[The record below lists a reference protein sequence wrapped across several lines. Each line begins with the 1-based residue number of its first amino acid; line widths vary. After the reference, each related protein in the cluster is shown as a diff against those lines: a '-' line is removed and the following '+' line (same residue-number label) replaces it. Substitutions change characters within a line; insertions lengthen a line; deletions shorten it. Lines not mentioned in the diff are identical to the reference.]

1 MNFSNDRFGINK
13 SKEELIAIILRKD
26 DVERR
31 LQNQIKVLMVREH
44 TFDGQLQL
52 L

>member
-1 MNFSNDRFGINK
+1 MNK

-31 LQNQIKVLMVREH
+31 LQNKIKFLIGREH
-44 TFDGQLQL
+44 TVDGQLPL
-52 L
+52 M

>member
-1 MNFSNDRFGINK
+1 MNK

-31 LQNQIKVLMVREH
+31 LHYKIKE
-44 TFDGQLQL
+44 L
-52 L
+52 LWEKRTHQCAVE

>member
-1 MNFSNDRFGINK
+1 MNK

-31 LQNQIKVLMVREH
+31 LQYKIKELLWEKR
-44 TFDGQLQL
+44 TLQCAVE
-52 L
+52 

>member
-1 MNFSNDRFGINK
+1 MNK

-31 LQNQIKVLMVREH
+31 LQNVIKE
-44 TFDGQLQL
+44 L
-52 L
+52 LWIKNNPQCSAE